1 MIKFDFETYLEGEV
15 SKETFIAYSNTVDRA
30 KNEFLR
36 DKKLADWYL
45 FDELLME
52 DELVDIETT
61 AQYIRSNCEVFIVI
75 GVGGSYLGAKGIID
89 ALSPYFKKNTPEIIF
104 AGNSL
109 SSEYLTSLIDYIKDK
124 EVIVNVISKSGNTL
138 EPSIAF
144 NAIYKSLKT
153 RYRDDEI
160 RKRIF
165 ITTDSESGQLLEVA
179 KRIGCRRFLF
189 PTNIGGRFSTLT
201 PVGLLPIAVANIDI
215 RSILDGAR
223 EAKNNTRA
231 YYSYLAIRDHMYK
244 KGKTVEI
251 FNVYEPKLESFLEWV
266 QQVLAETQGKKNKG
280 LLPVAVVNTGK
291 LHSLGQFLQDGSD
304 IVFETSI
311 DIEKSTDYYVERYNK
326 YLDAM
331 NTIALKSVAKAHH
344 EAKRYTSIISMDE
357 LNAYNMGYLYAFFS
371 IVSAFGAYILGVDYS
386 TEPGVRKY
394 KQIMNDK
401 LNIWYQIFF
410 L

>member
-15 SKETFIAYSNTVDRA
+15 SKETFIAYSNAVDRA

-36 DKKLADWYL
+36 EKKLADWYE
-45 FDELLME
+45 FDTLLTEEELK
-52 DELVDIETT
+52 DIEQT
-61 AQYIRSNCEVFIVI
+61 AEYIKKNCEVFIVI
-75 GVGGSYLGAKGIID
+75 GVGGSYLGSKGIID
-89 ALSPYFKKNTPEIIF
+89 ALSPYFKTSTPEILF

-109 SSEYLTSLIDYIKDK
+109 SSEYLTSLINYIKDK

-165 ITTDSESGQLLEVA
+165 VTTDSESGNLLEVA
-179 KRIGCRRFLF
+179 KRLGCKRFLF

-201 PVGLLPIAVANIDI
+201 AVGLLPIAVANIDI
-215 RSILDGAR
+215 RSLLDGAR
-223 EAKNNTRA
+223 EAKTNTRA
-231 YYSYLAIRDHMYK
+231 YYSYIAVRDHMYK
-244 KGKTVEI
+244 KGKMVEI
-251 FNVYEPKLESFLEWV
+251 LNVYEPKLASFLEWV
-266 QQVLAETQGKKNKG
+266 QQIFAETQGKRNKG
-280 LLPVAVVNTGK
+280 LLPVPVINTGK
-291 LHSLGQFLQDGSD
+291 LHSLGQYLQEGQD
-304 IVFETSI
+304 ICFETSI
-311 DIEKSTDYYVERYNK
+311 DIERSTDFYVERYNK

-344 EAKRYTSIISMDE
+344 EAKRYTNIISMDE

-371 IVSAFGAYILGVDYS
+371 IVSTFGAYILGVDYS
-386 TEPGVRKY
+386 NEPGVSKY

-401 LNIWYQIFF
+401 LNI
-410 L
+410 